1 MSSRFNRN
9 NRDRALKFF
18 TVQIFENFLSSRK
31 LVKLG
36 SGKWICRMEAVFLKK
51 KLPSILLMQQKL
63 ERKKRERRKETILF
77 RVRQCCIVA
86 AHDSSIRRAI
96 SFFISRWIGYLVTF
110 HLYDICIRADIRYA
124 CYPDARDSDT
134 RTQGHGLA
142 RVQWYKV
149 NIIMLV
155 DVG

>member
-1 MSSRFNRN
+1 
-9 NRDRALKFF
+9 
-18 TVQIFENFLSSRK
+18 
-31 LVKLG
+31 
-36 SGKWICRMEAVFLKK
+36 
-51 KLPSILLMQQKL
+51 MQQKL
-63 ERKKRERRKETILF
+63 ELKGGEKRKEKKRKEYLF
-77 RVRQCCIVA
+77 RTGQCCIVI
-86 AHDSSIRRAI
+86 HDSCIKRAI

-110 HLYDICIRADIRYA
+110 HLCDICIRADIRYA
-124 CYPDARDSDT
+124 CYPDARDADT